1 MKKLLVTVC
10 GLLLGGGVLADD
22 VSKSDRI
29 LCATNKIMLCFED
42 GECLEIMPQDVD
54 MPQFIVVDIKKKLLS
69 TTRASGENRTT
80 KVKNFERAD
89 GKLIMQGVELGRA
102 YSILIGESTGFMTA
116 SVARDGFTVSA
127 FGACTDAKL

>member
-22 VSKSDRI
+22 VSESDRI

-42 GECLEIMPQDVD
+42 GDCFEILPQDVD
-54 MPQFIVVDIKKKLLS
+54 MPQFIIVDIKKKLLS
-69 TTRASGENRTT
+69 TTKASGENRTT